1 MAFFSLRPNN
11 GFISHILD
19 LIKLQRLTHAFTNG
33 ELIRAP
39 IYSAM
44 DFHSVGRQDASNLD
58 MPKWNKVDGR
68 AFGISR
74 SMIPSSSWMVLKILH
89 NKGFEA
95 YLVGGC
101 VRDLLLNRAPK
112 DFDVITTA
120 GLRQI
125 HKLFHHA
132 QIVGRRFPICMVNIK
147 GSVIEVSS
155 FETVAKHS
163 KGKETVT
170 SSPTP
175 RKCDEKDLIRWR
187 NSLHRDFTINSLFFD
202 PFLNI
207 IYDYAEGIADLRSLK
222 LRTLIPASLSFK
234 EDCARILRGLRIA
247 ARLGLS
253 LSKDTETAMRKLSS
267 SIASLDKSR
276 LMMEFNYMLS
286 YGAAVPSLYLL
297 QRFNLLEILLPFHAA
312 YLDKQDIKKSSLNS
326 TMLMKLFSN
335 LDKLV
340 SCDRPSDCNIWVALL
355 AFHMALVN
363 NPQNSLIVLAFAATL
378 YHGEW
383 NEGVNY
389 ARENSLLQINLR
401 PEITR
406 SAQFKSA
413 EELAERVTHFALK
426 VQGCIAALTSA
437 DCLLEAMSTFPA
449 SPHSSLVFVSKKAA
463 KDVAK
468 IIEVLVN
475 DVESYKNTR
484 KNFEIDY
491 QLLKKGILNESRFV
505 LGKVILET
513 LKEAIVQGDGIILD
527 VKQNLCVDAT
537 TEENYSSP
545 ISDSVKDQLVV
556 KRNKKVR
563 KLLSSSEVKWEGNK
577 KNKLDGKEGS
587 IFDRVVEDERCVNIA
602 EPYEKGVEASQL
614 PHAGLNSMEDSSLES
629 SKCHHFEVRESENRQ
644 ENLEN
649 MDNQVKK
656 MTTPSHET
664 RDKVTKELLHAVEAN
679 PRKMDKVNG
688 KEGKPE
694 KKEHGLLPQGK
705 ENIEKKRRHVTD
717 IEQHKRPLS
726 SLFK

>member
-33 ELIRAP
+33 EPIRAP

-44 DFHSVGRQDASNLD
+44 DFHSMGRQDASNID

-89 NKGFEA
+89 NKGFET

-202 PFLNI
+202 PFLNV

-253 LSKDTETAMRKLSS
+253 LSKDTETAMHKLSS

-312 YLDKQDIKKSSLNS
+312 YLNKQDIKKSPLNS

-449 SPHSSLVFVSKKAA
+449 SPYSSLVFVSKKAA

-545 ISDSVKDQLVV
+545 VSDSVKDQLMV

-577 KNKLDGKEGS
+577 KNKLDGKEGN
-587 IFDRVVEDERCVNIA
+587 IFDRVVEDGRCVNIA
-602 EPYEKGVEASQL
+602 EPYKKGVEASQL
-614 PHAGLNSMEDSSLES
+614 PHAGLNSMEDSLLES
-629 SKCHHFEVRESENRQ
+629 SKCHHFEVRESEVMQ
-644 ENLEN
+644 ENLET

-656 MTTPSHET
+656 MTPSQET

-694 KKEHGLLPQGK
+694 KKEHGLQPQGK

>member
-39 IYSAM
+39 IFSAM
-44 DFHSVGRQDASNLD
+44 DFHSVGRQDASNID

-89 NKGFEA
+89 NKGFET

-202 PFLNI
+202 PFLNV

-253 LSKDTETAMRKLSS
+253 LSKDTETAMHKLSS

-312 YLDKQDIKKSSLNS
+312 YLNKQDIKKSPLNS

-449 SPHSSLVFVSKKAA
+449 SPYSSLVFVSKKAA

-545 ISDSVKDQLVV
+545 VSDSVKDQLMV

-577 KNKLDGKEGS
+577 KNKLDGKEGN
-587 IFDRVVEDERCVNIA
+587 IFDRVVEDGRCVNIA
-602 EPYEKGVEASQL
+602 EPYKKGVEASQL
-614 PHAGLNSMEDSSLES
+614 PHAGLNSMEHSLLES

-644 ENLEN
+644 ENLET

-656 MTTPSHET
+656 MTPSQET

>member
-44 DFHSVGRQDASNLD
+44 DFHSMGRQDASNID

-202 PFLNI
+202 PFLNV

-355 AFHMALVN
+355 AFHMALVV

-484 KNFEIDY
+484 KFFEIDY

-513 LKEAIVQGDGIILD
+513 LKEAIVQEDGIILD
-527 VKQNLCVDAT
+527 VKQNRCVDAT

-545 ISDSVKDQLVV
+545 VSDSVKDQLVV

-587 IFDRVVEDERCVNIA
+587 IFDRVVEDGRCVNIA
-602 EPYEKGVEASQL
+602 EPYKKGVEASQL
-614 PHAGLNSMEDSSLES
+614 PHAGLNSMEDSLLES

-644 ENLEN
+644 ENLETV
-649 MDNQVKK
+649 DNQVKK
-656 MTTPSHET
+656 MTPSQET